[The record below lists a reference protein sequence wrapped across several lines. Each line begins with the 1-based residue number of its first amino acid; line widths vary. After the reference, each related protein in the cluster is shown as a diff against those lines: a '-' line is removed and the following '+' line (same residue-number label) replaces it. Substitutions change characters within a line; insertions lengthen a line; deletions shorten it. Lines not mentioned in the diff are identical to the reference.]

1 MFLIVGS
8 AMLTIEGGRQRL
20 IMAYVGPSASSNG
33 DDSPCRRRRRARR
46 RWAAGATRDRCTED
60 TGGISLLPWT
70 VIWTYMNTEML
81 PGARLGQ
88 GKRGE
93 EA

>member
-1 MFLIVGS
+1 MVMI
-8 AMLTIEGGRQRL
+8 
-20 IMAYVGPSASSNG
+20 
-33 DDSPCRRRRRARR
+33 RRAVAVGVRD
-46 RWAAGATRDRCTED
+46 AGAMRDRCTED